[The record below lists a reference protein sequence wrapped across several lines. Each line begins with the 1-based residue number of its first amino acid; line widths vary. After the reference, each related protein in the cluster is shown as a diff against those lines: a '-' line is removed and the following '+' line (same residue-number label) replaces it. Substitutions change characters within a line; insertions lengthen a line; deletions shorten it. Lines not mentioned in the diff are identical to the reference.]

1 MQNVS
6 NKDKREELMEKAK
19 FNNQEKSL
27 NRAMRLYLKEI
38 SKIPLL
44 TVEEERELGYRA
56 RAGDKDALQKMIES
70 NLRFVI
76 KIAKKYRKSGLPFL
90 DLINEGNVGLIEAAR
105 RFDPD
110 RRVRFTSYAVWWIR
124 QAILHYLSQASQV
137 FRLSPKTANILYRVA
152 VALSKRR
159 SEQNE
164 TPSKEALA
172 LEVGV
177 SVKELNASLEA
188 VAGTLSLDHPLD
200 ENGDLT
206 LGDALQQTTIPSAE
220 TSTSAILLKED
231 LDRSLGSL
239 TAMEEAVLR
248 LRFGL
253 DDDSPLTLKQIGDKM
268 SLSRER
274 IRQIEAQALNKLR
287 KSTQVSSLASYLN

>member
-1 MQNVS
+1 MMQKTRIS
-6 NKDKREELMEKAK
+6 SKD
-19 FNNQEKSL
+19 KSL
-27 NRAMRLYLKEI
+27 NKAMRLYLKEI

-44 TVEEERELGYRA
+44 TVEEEKALGYRA
-56 RAGDKDALQKMIES
+56 QAGDKEALQKLIES

-90 DLINEGNVGLIEAAR
+90 DLINEGNVGLIEAAK

-110 RRVRFTSYAVWWIR
+110 RNVRFTSYAVWWIR

-137 FRLSPKTANILYRVA
+137 YRLSPKTANILYRVA
-152 VALSKRR
+152 TTLSKRR
-159 SEQNE
+159 SEMNE
-164 TPSKEALA
+164 MPSREVLA
-172 LEVGV
+172 SEVGV
-177 SVKELNASLEA
+177 SLKELNASLEA
-188 VAGTLSLDHPLD
+188 TAGTLSLDHPID

-206 LGDALQQTTIPSAE
+206 LGDALEQTTIPSAE
-220 TSTSAILLKED
+220 THSASIFLKEQIE
-231 LDRSLGSL
+231 RSLHKLSP
-239 TAMEEAVLR
+239 MEEKVLR

-253 DDDSPLTLKQIGDKM
+253 DDDNPLTLKQIGDKM

-287 KSTQVSSLASYLN
+287 KSSSVSSLATYLN

>member
-1 MQNVS
+1 MG
-6 NKDKREELMEKAK
+6 EEGKMENTQTTA
-19 FNNQEKSL
+19 QDKSL

-38 SKIPLL
+38 SRIPLL
-44 TVEEERELGYRA
+44 TPDEEKALGHLVQR
-56 RAGDKDALQKMIES
+56 GDKAALQKLIES

-105 RFDPD
+105 RFDPT
-110 RRVRFTSYAVWWIR
+110 RNVRFTSYAVWWIR

-137 FRLSPKTANILYRVA
+137 YRLSPKTANILYRVA
-152 VALSKRR
+152 TTLSKRR

-164 TPSKEALA
+164 TPSREVLA
-172 LEVGV
+172 KEVGV
-177 SVKELNASLEA
+177 TVKELNAALEA
-188 VAGTLSLDHPLD
+188 TAGTLSLDHPID
-200 ENGDLT
+200 ENGDLM
-206 LGDALQQTTIPSAE
+206 LGDALEQTTIPSAE
-220 TSTSAILLKED
+220 KSAASNFLREQID
-231 LDRSLGSL
+231 SSLGGL
-239 TAMEEAVLR
+239 TLMEEKVLR

-253 DDDSPLTLKQIGDKM
+253 DDDNPLTLKQIGDQM

-287 KSTQVSSLASYLN
+287 KSSSVSSLAGYLN

>member
-1 MQNVS
+1 MMQKTRMIS
-6 NKDKREELMEKAK
+6 KD
-19 FNNQEKSL
+19 KSL
-27 NRAMRLYLKEI
+27 NKAMRLYLKEI

-44 TVEEERELGYRA
+44 TAEEEKALGYRA
-56 RAGDKDALQKMIES
+56 QAGDKDALQKMIES

-90 DLINEGNVGLIEAAR
+90 DLINEGNVGLIEAAK
-105 RFDPD
+105 RFDPE
-110 RRVRFTSYAVWWIR
+110 RKVRFTSYAVWWIR

-137 FRLSPKTANILYRVA
+137 YRLSPKTANILYRVA
-152 VALSKRR
+152 TTLNKRR
-159 SEQNE
+159 NEQNE
-164 TPSKEALA
+164 ELTREALA
-172 LEVGV
+172 REVGV

-188 VAGTLSLDHPLD
+188 TAGTLSLDHPID

-206 LGDALQQTTIPSAE
+206 LGDALEQRSIPSAE
-220 TSTSAILLKED
+220 VSSASIFLKEQIE
-231 LDRSLGSL
+231 RSLGKL
-239 TAMEEAVLR
+239 TSMEERVLR

-253 DDDSPLTLKQIGDKM
+253 DDDNPLTLKQIGDRM

-287 KSTQVSSLASYLN
+287 KSTSVGSLASYLN

>member
-1 MQNVS
+1 MMQKTTTMNS
-6 NKDKREELMEKAK
+6 KDKA
-19 FNNQEKSL
+19 L
-27 NRAMRLYLKEI
+27 NKAMRLYLKEI

-44 TVEEERELGYRA
+44 TADEEKALGYRVQ
-56 RAGDKDALQKMIES
+56 AGDKEALQKLIES

-110 RRVRFTSYAVWWIR
+110 RKVRFTSYAVWWIR

-137 FRLSPKTANILYRVA
+137 YRLSPKTANILYRVA
-152 VALSKRR
+152 TTLSKRR

-164 TPSKEALA
+164 NLSREALA
-172 LEVGV
+172 LEIGV
-177 SVKELNASLEA
+177 SLKELNASLEA
-188 VAGTLSLDHPLD
+188 TAGTLSLDHPID

-206 LGDALQQTTIPSAE
+206 LGDALEQRSIPSAE
-220 TSTSAILLKED
+220 TRSAGIFLKEQVA
-231 LDRSLGSL
+231 RSLGKLS
-239 TAMEEAVLR
+239 AMEEKVLR

-253 DDDSPLTLKQIGDKM
+253 DDDNPLTLKQIGDKM

-287 KSTQVSSLASYLN
+287 KSSSVGSLASYLN

>member
-1 MQNVS
+1 MQKTKTIS
-6 NKDKREELMEKAK
+6 KD
-19 FNNQEKSL
+19 KSL
-27 NRAMRLYLKEI
+27 NKAMRLYLKEI

-44 TVEEERELGYRA
+44 TAEEEKALGA
-56 RAGDKDALQKMIES
+56 RTQAGDKEALQKLIES

-90 DLINEGNVGLIEAAR
+90 DLINEGNVGLIEAAK
-105 RFDPD
+105 RFDPE
-110 RRVRFTSYAVWWIR
+110 RKVRFTSYAVWWIR

-137 FRLSPKTANILYRVA
+137 YRLSPKTANILYRVA
-152 VALSKRR
+152 TTLNKRR

-164 TPSKEALA
+164 DLSREALA
-172 LEVGV
+172 MEVGV
-177 SVKELNASLEA
+177 SLKELNASLEA
-188 VAGTLSLDHPLD
+188 TAGTLSLDHPID

-206 LGDALQQTTIPSAE
+206 LGDALEQRSIPSAE
-220 TSTSAILLKED
+220 VSSATIFLKEQIE
-231 LDRSLGSL
+231 RSLGKLSP
-239 TAMEEAVLR
+239 MEENVLR

-253 DDDSPLTLKQIGDKM
+253 DDDNPLTLKQIGDRM

-287 KSTQVSSLASYLN
+287 KSTSVGSLASYLN

>member
-1 MQNVS
+1 MQKTTTMNS
-6 NKDKREELMEKAK
+6 KDKA
-19 FNNQEKSL
+19 L
-27 NRAMRLYLKEI
+27 NKAMRLYLKEI

-44 TVEEERELGYRA
+44 TADEEKALGYRVQ
-56 RAGDKDALQKMIES
+56 AGDKEALQKLIES

-90 DLINEGNVGLIEAAR
+90 DLINEGNVGLIEAAK
-105 RFDPD
+105 RFDPE
-110 RRVRFTSYAVWWIR
+110 RKVRFTSYAVWWIR

-137 FRLSPKTANILYRVA
+137 YRLSPKTANILYRVA
-152 VALSKRR
+152 TTLSKRR

-164 TPSKEALA
+164 NLSREALA

-177 SVKELNASLEA
+177 SLKELNASLEA
-188 VAGTLSLDHPLD
+188 TAGTLSLDHPID

-206 LGDALQQTTIPSAE
+206 LGDALEQRSIPSAE
-220 TSTSAILLKED
+220 TRSASIFLKEQIA
-231 LDRSLGSL
+231 RSLGKLSP
-239 TAMEEAVLR
+239 MEEKVLR

-253 DDDSPLTLKQIGDKM
+253 DDDNALTLKQIGDKM

-287 KSTQVSSLASYLN
+287 KSSSVGSLASYLN